1 MSFIDKAVAAARALR
16 GKLRN
21 ETDTGTE
28 VNAIKH
34 DRFDEWAWNDLLTD
48 VPVIKE
54 DIRDLGMKHD
64 QVADFMEDMFN
75 MLHQG
80 DPKARTHKDMDAKHK
95 ANVDLANHFLE
106 LPDVQSLR
114 VSTMYDP
121 YATAMGMRSLKE
133 SIREAYEHTEEA
145 RQQYQDAEEQ
155 RKQAGQAAAALDA
168 LIAQASGMGED
179 DPNAEGMA
187 QAIEDA
193 MKALAQAMGASEQA
207 IADAHAAAEDAARA
221 AEQAVSEASR
231 EAKQDLDEEKERAR
245 AFGVEP
251 GELQRMSFAER
262 AALAQKLA
270 RVRDVDAFAKMVG
283 QGMNMEVGE
292 FRQKVTN
299 TPDEITNVRLSNDL
313 AHLTSA
319 EYINLAIPEMETDF
333 WRRYSEDRLLT
344 YELSGR
350 ERQGKGP
357 IICIR
362 DESGS
367 MQGAREQFA
376 AALTMALAQRCKRD
390 RRDFHYI
397 GFSSH
402 GQQYH
407 QKFPGGQ
414 ATIDQT
420 IDVVTHFFN
429 GGTYYEGPLL
439 QAAEI
444 VRDYHDQGKDKPD
457 IVFITDDAY
466 RHLPDDFM
474 AEWNRAK
481 KVTEMR
487 VFGILLGGGSTEGP
501 LEQISDN
508 VRTLDDVST
517 LDGTRDIFRVL

>member
-1 MSFIDKAVAAARALR
+1 MSYLDKIVGAARALR
-16 GKLRN
+16 GKLVN
-21 ETDTGTE
+21 ETDTGKE

-34 DRFDEWAWNDLLTD
+34 DRFDGWAYESLLD
-48 VPVIKE
+48 EVPVIKD

-64 QVADFMEDMFN
+64 QVPDFMEDMFN

-80 DPKARTHKDMDAKHK
+80 DPKARQHKDMDAKHK

-106 LPDVQSLR
+106 LPDVLSLR
-114 VSTMYDP
+114 HHTMFDK

-133 SIREAYEHTEEA
+133 AIREAYERTESA
-145 RQQYQDAEEQ
+145 RQQYQDAEQ
-155 RKQAGQAAAALDA
+155 ARKDAEGAAQILDG
-168 LIAQASGMGED
+168 LIQQASGMGED
-179 DPNAEGMA
+179 DPNAEAMG

-193 MKALAQAMGASEQA
+193 MKDLAQAMGVSEQA
-207 IADAHAAAEDAARA
+207 LADAMAA
-221 AEQAVSEASR
+221 AEQAAQDAEQAVGQAAKD
-231 EAKQDLDEEKERAR
+231 AKQDLEDERDRAR

-251 GELQRMSFAER
+251 GELQRMPFAER
-262 AALAQKLA
+262 AALAQKLS

-283 QGMNMEVGE
+283 QGMNVEVGE

-313 AHLTSA
+313 THLTSP
-319 EYINLAIPEMETDF
+319 EYMNLAIPEMETDF
-333 WRRYSEDRLLT
+333 WRRYSEGRLLT

-357 IICIR
+357 IIVIR

-376 AALTMALAQRCKRD
+376 AALTMALCQRCKRD
-390 RRDFHYI
+390 KRDFHYI
-397 GFSSH
+397 GFSSTS
-402 GQQYH
+402 QQYH
-407 QKFPGGQ
+407 KEFPNGQ
-414 ATIDQT
+414 ASVDDV

-429 GGTYYEGPLL
+429 GGTYYEGPLKM
-439 QAAEI
+439 AREI
-444 VRDYHDQGKDKPD
+444 VQDYHEKGKDKPD

-466 RHLPDDFM
+466 RSLDDTFM
-474 AEWNRAK
+474 EEWKRAK
-481 KVTEMR
+481 NVTEMR